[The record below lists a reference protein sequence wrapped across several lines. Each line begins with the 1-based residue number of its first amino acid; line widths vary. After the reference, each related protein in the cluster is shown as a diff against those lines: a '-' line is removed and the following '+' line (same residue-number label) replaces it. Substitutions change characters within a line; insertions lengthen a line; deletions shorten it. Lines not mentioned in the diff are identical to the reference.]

1 MTSPAPHLLTN
12 SANVVQG
19 SPTPRIWTPPL
30 RELTPETSFGYDLID
45 FAEAI
50 GWPLDPWQAW
60 LAIHMGELLP
70 DGRPRFRMVLA
81 LVARQ
86 NGKTLFSR
94 VLTLYWMYV
103 EQVPLVLGVR
113 AAREM
118 AKESWRKVI
127 EMAGANQWLAEVP
140 HTERYT
146 LSEECFTA
154 ERSAYRF
161 AAPNQRAGR
170 SFTVHRGVLDE
181 LRELHDWDTYNALVN
196 AMNAVPHAQAV
207 AITNQGEA
215 GAVVLDSLRD
225 SAITFI
231 ETGQGDPRLFLA
243 EWSAPNGADPT
254 DPEAL
259 ALANPDLGNRLQLD
273 SIIGQAIR
281 AKAAGGVEL
290 AGFRTEVMCQRVTL
304 LDSAIDEDAW
314 RAAGTD
320 QPVNLA
326 DHRDKLALCV
336 DVALDGSH
344 ATLVAAAQIDGITH
358 VEVVQVWQ
366 GYDATA
372 RLRRDLPA
380 VVERLRPRALGWFPA
395 GPAASVAASLSAK
408 AGGRSWARG
417 RTRVAELTT
426 ETAAVCMGL
435 AEQVSA
441 GEVRHARD
449 EMLTAHVQA
458 TQKLRRGDA
467 WVFTRRGSSPIDGT
481 YALAG
486 AVHLARTLPAP
497 LPPLQVA

>member
-1 MTSPAPHLLTN
+1 
-12 SANVVQG
+12 VRG

-30 RELTPETSFGYDLID
+30 RELSRETSFGYDLID

-60 LAIHMGELLP
+60 LGIHMGELLP

-81 LVARQ
+81 IVSRQ

-94 VLTLYWMYV
+94 ILTLYWLYV
-103 EQVPLVLGVR
+103 EQVPLVLGVS
-113 AAREM
+113 ASRET
-118 AKESWRKVI
+118 AKESWRRVI
-127 EMAGANQWLAEVP
+127 AMAGGIEWLAEVP
-140 HTERYT
+140 HAERYT
-146 LSEECFTA
+146 LGEECFTVDGS
-154 ERSAYRF
+154 EYRF
-161 AAPNQRAGR
+161 SAPNRRAGR
-170 SFTVHRGVLDE
+170 SFTVHRGIMDE
-181 LRELHDWDTYNALVN
+181 LREMKAWDAYGALVN
-196 AMNAVPHAQAV
+196 AMNAVPDAQVV

-215 GAVVLDSLRD
+215 SAVVLDSLRD
-225 SAITFI
+225 SAIKFI

-259 ALANPDLGNRLQLD
+259 AMANPDLGNRVLLD
-273 SIIGQAIR
+273 SLIGQAMTSKAQGG
-281 AKAAGGVEL
+281 AKL
-290 AGFRTEVMCQRVTL
+290 AQFRTENMCQRVTL

-314 RAAGTD
+314 RSAGTD
-320 QPVNLA
+320 EPVDLTQ
-326 DHRDKLALCV
+326 HRDKLALCV

-344 ATLVAAAQIDGITH
+344 ATLMAAAQIDGITH
-358 VEVVQVWQ
+358 VEVVQMWE
-366 GYDATA
+366 GYDSTTK
-372 RLRRDLPA
+372 LRQDLPRS
-380 VVERLRPRALGWFPA
+380 VEKFRPRALGWFPN
-395 GPAASVAASLSAK
+395 GPAAAVTAALSAK
-408 AGGRSWARG
+408 AGGRSWAKG

-441 GEVRHARD
+441 GEVQHTKD
-449 EMLTAHVQA
+449 PMLDAHVKA

-467 WVFTRRGSSPIDGT
+467 WVFTRRGKEPIDAT

-486 AVHLARTLPAP
+486 AVHLARTMPAP